1 MSAARHSGRIDMKPL
16 VLVLIYLLDAY
27 WWIVIAAVIVSWLI
41 AFNVINTR
49 HHVVA
54 MITDVL
60 WRLTE
65 PAFRPIR
72 NLMPNFGGLDLS
84 PLIVLLIIFVLRA
97 WLADYIYPAV
107 P

>member
-1 MSAARHSGRIDMKPL
+1 MKPL
-16 VLVLIYLLDAY
+16 IVVLIYLLDAY
-27 WWIVIAAVIVSWLI
+27 WWIIIAAVIVSWLI

-54 MITDVL
+54 MIVDVL
-60 WRLTE
+60 YRLTE

-72 NLMPNFGGLDLS
+72 KLMPNFGGLDLS
-84 PLIVLLIIFVLRA
+84 PLIVLLILFVLRA
-97 WLADYIYPAV
+97 WLHDYILPIV

>member
-1 MSAARHSGRIDMKPL
+1 MKPL
-16 VLVLIYLLDAY
+16 IVVLIILLDFY
-27 WWIVIAAVIVSWLI
+27 WWIVVAAVIVSWLI

-49 HHVVA
+49 HQAVA

-60 WRLTE
+60 YRLTE

-72 NLMPNFGGLDLS
+72 NLMPSFGGLDLS
-84 PLIVLLIIFVLRA
+84 PLIVLLIIYVLRA
-97 WLADYIYPAV
+97 WLSDYILPIV